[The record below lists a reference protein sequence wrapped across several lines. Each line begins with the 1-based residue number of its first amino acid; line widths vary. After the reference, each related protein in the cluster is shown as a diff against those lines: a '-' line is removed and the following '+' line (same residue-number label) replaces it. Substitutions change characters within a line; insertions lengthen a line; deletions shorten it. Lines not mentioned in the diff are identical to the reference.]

1 MTTTVDRHGDVGV
14 GYTAMRLT
22 EQLRQLFTRQDDMQ
36 DVPEG
41 VRPPSREL
49 SADDP
54 LTLSVVFRAVQI
66 LQTAVSGMPLHEY
79 RYGQRLDNLSPLV
92 AQPDVNRSRR
102 DWIADIVMSLAV
114 DGNAFVRL
122 IRDSQGA
129 VISCPVIAPHL
140 VTVRQTNQS
149 IENPH
154 IVYTINGRDYTGDD
168 IVHCKFVNQPGQLRG
183 LGPVQQAAI
192 ELKAAQMARDAKTAY
207 YMDGSNIKGYLHTT
221 QPISRESAQVAKD
234 LWKQGQAGDV
244 PVLGNGI
251 DYKQSNIKAEE
262 WQYLGPLKFETT
274 QIARL
279 FGIPASLMLAA
290 VDGSNLT
297 YSNIEQSRIEFA
309 DYTLSA
315 YAGEIE
321 EVFNRILPRGR
332 EAHFDLDSAR
342 YSTTSDRYNA
352 YKTAIEAGWLTVDEV
367 RAREG
372 LPALN
377 QERQTDESQ

>member
-1 MTTTVDRHGDVGV
+1 MSFTDSIRH
-14 GYTAMRLT
+14 LL
-22 EQLRQLFTRQDDMQ
+22 ERQSDFLQE
-36 DVPEG
+36 VPEG
-41 VRPPSREL
+41 VRPPAREL

-54 LTLSVVFRAVQI
+54 LSLSVVFRAVQI
-66 LQTAVSGMPLHEY
+66 LQTAVSSLPLHEY
-79 RYGQRLDNLSPLV
+79 RYGQRLDSVSPLV

-102 DWIADIVMSLAV
+102 DWIADIVMSLAF
-114 DGNAFVRL
+114 DGNAFVKL
-122 IRDSQGA
+122 IRDRQGA
-129 VISCPVIAPHL
+129 VVSCPVIAPHL

-149 IENPH
+149 IDNPN
-154 IVYTINGRDYTGDD
+154 IVYTINGHDYTSDD
-168 IVHCKFVNQPGQLRG
+168 IVHCKFVNKPGQLRG
-183 LGPVQQAAI
+183 LGPIQQAHI
-192 ELKAAQMARDAKTAY
+192 ELQAAQMARDAKTSY

-221 QPISRESAQVAKD
+221 QPISRESAQIAKA
-234 LWKQGQAGDV
+234 LWKEGQAGDV

-309 DYTLSA
+309 DYTLAA

-321 EVFNRILPRGR
+321 EIFTQILPRGR

-342 YSTTSDRYNA
+342 YSTTSDRYKA
-352 YKTAIEAGWLTVDEV
+352 YKTAIDAGWLTVDEV

-372 LPALN
+372 LPSLK
-377 QERQTDESQ
+377 QERQPDESQ